1 MIKLIGVLI
10 VIIGFALRINPIG
23 IVLTAGVVTGL
34 VGHMSIVSIL
44 ETLGKTFI
52 ANRNMSLFLILL
64 PIISVLEK
72 NGLKEVATK
81 FISRV
86 KQATPGRVVL
96 SYGVFRSIL
105 AAFNISLGGVVGF
118 VRPVIQPMAAGSIE
132 GKADE
137 VDENDIEDIKAMGS
151 AMENIAWFFGQVLF
165 IGGAGLLLVKNTL
178 DPLGYKVDP
187 LQAVKAEI
195 PVLICAII
203 VSAIVFTIRDRK
215 FIKKYSLNGK
225 KTITTKTNSK
235 GEVK

>member
-10 VIIGFALRINPIG
+10 VIVGFALRANPIG
-23 IVLTAGVVTGL
+23 IVLIAGIVTGL

-81 FISRV
+81 FISKV

-96 SYGVFRSIL
+96 SYGIFRSIL

-118 VRPVIQPMAAGSIE
+118 VRPVIQPMAEGSIE
-132 GKADE
+132 SKTGKIDE
-137 VDENDIEDIKAMGS
+137 EDIEDIKGMGS
-151 AMENIAWFFGQVLF
+151 AMENIAWFYGQVLF
-165 IGGAGLLLVKNTL
+165 LGGAGLLLVKNTL

-187 LQAVKAEI
+187 LQAVQAEI
-195 PVLICAII
+195 PVIISALI

-215 FIKKYSLNGK
+215 FIKKYSLGNK
-225 KTITTKTNSK
+225 KTVVRNANSK
-235 GEVK
+235 GGVK